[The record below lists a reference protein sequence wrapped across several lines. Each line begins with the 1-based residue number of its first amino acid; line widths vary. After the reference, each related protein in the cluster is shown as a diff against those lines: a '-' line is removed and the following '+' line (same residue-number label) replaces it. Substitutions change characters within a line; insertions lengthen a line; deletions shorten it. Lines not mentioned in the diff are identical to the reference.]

1 MPQDPMLYAH
11 LESFVEIARRGNVS
25 RAAEAL
31 YLTQPAVTA
40 RLKSLESDLG
50 VELFVRTGRGVKLT
64 DAGRAFLPYAERAL
78 QAVAEGR
85 QVLSELER
93 GIVGH
98 VAIGASPAVSTY
110 ALPSILKRFQETHP
124 DVQVAVRTGHSEEVA
139 ELVKRDDVAVGLS
152 RALSDPDLEWFT
164 LYEDELVLVV
174 HPEHRFVADVGT
186 AELADEQFVLFDR
199 ASSYHELTSA
209 LFLEAGIVPR
219 SVMEL
224 DNIDSAKKMV
234 EQGLGVAFLPHV
246 AVAGEVRGGRLRIVP
261 IADRQPPRR
270 PIVAVRRRHAGPP
283 TGATAA
289 FLWLLKRMR
298 SELQEAASATA

>member
-1 MPQDPMLYAH
+1 MHPQ
-11 LESFVEIARRGNVS
+11 LEAFVEAARLGSVT

-31 YLTQPAVTA
+31 FVTQPALTA
-40 RLKSLESDLG
+40 RLNALEKTVGAPLLVRRRGG
-50 VELFVRTGRGVKLT
+50 VRLT
-64 DAGRAFLPYAERAL
+64 EAGRAFLPYAERAL
-78 QAVAEGR
+78 QAVADGR
-85 QVLSELER
+85 HVLTELER
-93 GIVGH
+93 GVVGH
-98 VAIGASPAVSTY
+98 VPIGASPAVSTY

-124 DVQVAVRTGHSEEVA
+124 GVQVAVRTGHSEEVA
-139 ELVKRDDVAVGLS
+139 ELVKRDEVAVGLS
-152 RALSDPDLEWFT
+152 RALRDPDLESFT

-174 HPEHRFVADVGT
+174 HPEHPFVGDVRSS
-186 AELADEQFVLFDR
+186 ELADEQFVLFDR

-246 AVAGEVRGGRLRIVP
+246 AVAEEVRSGRLRIVS

-270 PIVAVRRRHAGPP
+270 AIVAVRRRHAGPP
-283 TGATAA
+283 TGATAG

-298 SELQEAASATA
+298 PELQEAASATA

>member
-1 MPQDPMLYAH
+1 MHPQLQA
-11 LESFVEIARRGNVS
+11 FVEAARLGSVT
-25 RAAEAL
+25 RAADAL
-31 YLTQPAVTA
+31 FVTQPALTA
-40 RLKSLESDLG
+40 RLNALEKTVGAPLLVRRRGG
-50 VELFVRTGRGVKLT
+50 VRLT
-64 DAGRAFLPYAERAL
+64 EAGRAFLPYAERAL
-78 QAVAEGR
+78 QAVADGR
-85 QVLSELER
+85 HVLTELER
-93 GIVGH
+93 GVAGH
-98 VAIGASPAVSTY
+98 VPIGASPAVSTY
-110 ALPSILKRFQETHP
+110 ALPSILKQFQQTHP
-124 DVQVAVRTGHSEEVA
+124 GVEVAVRTGHSEEVA
-139 ELVKRDDVAVGLS
+139 ELVKRDEVAVGLS
-152 RALSDPDLEWFT
+152 RALRDPELESFT

-174 HPEHRFVADVGT
+174 HADHPFVGDVRT

-199 ASSYHELTSA
+199 SSSYHELTSA
-209 LFLEAGIVPR
+209 LFLEAGIIAR

-246 AVAGEVRGGRLRIVP
+246 AVAEEVRSGRLRIVA

-298 SELQEAASATA
+298 PELQEAASATA

>member
-1 MPQDPMLYAH
+1 MHPQ
-11 LESFVEIARRGNVS
+11 LEAFVEAARLGSVT
-25 RAAEAL
+25 RAAGAL
-31 YLTQPAVTA
+31 FVTQPALTA
-40 RLKSLESDLG
+40 RLNALEKTVGAPLLVRRRGG
-50 VELFVRTGRGVKLT
+50 VRLT
-64 DAGRAFLPYAERAL
+64 EAGRAFLPYAERAL
-78 QAVAEGR
+78 QAVADGR
-85 QVLSELER
+85 NVLTELER
-93 GIVGH
+93 GVAGH
-98 VAIGASPAVSTY
+98 VPIGASPAVSTY

-124 DVQVAVRTGHSEEVA
+124 GVQVAVRTGHSEEVA
-139 ELVKRDDVAVGLS
+139 ELVKRDEVAVGLS
-152 RALSDPDLEWFT
+152 RALRDPDLESFT

-174 HPEHRFVADVGT
+174 HPEHPFAAGVRT
-186 AELADEQFVLFDR
+186 TELADEQFVLFDR

-219 SVMEL
+219 GVMEL

-234 EQGLGVAFLPHV
+234 EHGLGVAFLPHV
-246 AVAGEVRGGRLRIVP
+246 AVAGEVRSGRLRIVE

-298 SELQEAASATA
+298 PELQAAASATA

>member
-1 MPQDPMLYAH
+1 MHPQ
-11 LESFVEIARRGNVS
+11 LEAFVEAARRGSVT

-31 YLTQPAVTA
+31 FVTQPALTA
-40 RLKSLESDLG
+40 RLNALEKTIGAPLLVRRRGG
-50 VELFVRTGRGVKLT
+50 VRLT
-64 DAGRAFLPYAERAL
+64 EAGRAFLPYAERAL
-78 QAVAEGR
+78 QAVADGR
-85 QVLSELER
+85 QVLTELER
-93 GIVGH
+93 GIAGH
-98 VAIGASPAVSTY
+98 VPIGAAPAVSTY
-110 ALPSILKRFQETHP
+110 ALPSILKRFQQTHP
-124 DVQVAVRTGHSEEVA
+124 GVQVAVRTGHSEEVA
-139 ELVKRDDVAVGLS
+139 ELVKRDEVAVGLS
-152 RALSDPDLEWFT
+152 RALRDPDLESFT

-174 HPEHRFVADVGT
+174 HPEHPFVDDVHT

-209 LFLEAGIVPR
+209 LFLDAGIVPR
-219 SVMEL
+219 GVMEL

-234 EQGLGVAFLPHV
+234 EHGLGVAFLPHV
-246 AVAGEVRGGRLRIVP
+246 AVTEEVRSGRLRIVA

-298 SELQEAASATA
+298 PELQAAASATA